1 MAPYIEERVSL
12 DMEVLWRWSAF
23 VRRVRGGGARVL
35 TERSS
40 ILSSLCLGTIVT
52 CSISHRNA
60 TSEGTSPG
68 GRGSAMLCVEALGYD
83 FWRWR
88 ACM

>member
-1 MAPYIEERVSL
+1 VAPYIEERVSL
-12 DMEVLWRWSAF
+12 DVVVLWERV
-23 VRRVRGGGARVL
+23 VRCGGGGARVL

-40 ILSSLCLGTIVT
+40 MLSSLCLGTIVT
-52 CSISHRNA
+52 CSISHRKA